1 MIYDKTQDI
10 NITFSNTGD
19 NTWTKGSEQLV
30 MIDSKRNL
38 VTLNSWNVGYIQLP
52 ESVEPGGL
60 VTINFKV
67 KPSETGW
74 NYFQCSMMKSDGTL
88 FGSPSQ
94 SVEIIVTK
102 K

>member
-1 MIYDKTQDI
+1 M
-10 NITFSNTGD
+10 SNTGD
-19 NTWTKGSEQLV
+19 NTWIKGNEQLV
-30 MIDSKRNL
+30 MIDSKRNQ

-74 NYFQCSMMKSDGTL
+74 LYFQCSMMKSDGTL

-94 SVEIIVTK
+94 SVEVIVSNK
-102 K
+102 